1 MVSDHADFPGLLA
14 AIEASGASR
23 VLVTHGFAEI
33 MARLLRER
41 GLDARPLATR
51 FTGEALSDALSDA
64 ESDDDSE

>member
-33 MARLLRER
+33 LARLLRER

-51 FTGEALSDALSDA
+51 FTGEALGDPAETADEDAD
-64 ESDDDSE
+64 EV